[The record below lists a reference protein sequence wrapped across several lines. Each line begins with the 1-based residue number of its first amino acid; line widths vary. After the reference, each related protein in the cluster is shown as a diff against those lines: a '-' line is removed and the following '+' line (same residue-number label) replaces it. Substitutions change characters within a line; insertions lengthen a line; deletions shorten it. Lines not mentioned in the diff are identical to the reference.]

1 MKRFVC
7 VPEHLS
13 KDGIPLQAQNLSKDS
28 QLPIRIS
35 KDHKEICI
43 DSFPETFQ
51 VESADW
57 VESGYIYW
65 LDITDEFNILDEK
78 ICLLSTLDGV
88 EYKNFPIVKEKH
100 LARFRCRF
108 FNKGEYNYKVLNDD
122 MLLCEGKFI
131 IK

>member
-7 VPEHLS
+7 VPESLS
-13 KDGIPLQAQNLSKDS
+13 GNGIPLEAEELSKNS
-28 QLPIRIS
+28 QLPIKIS
-35 KDHKEICI
+35 KDHKQICI
-43 DSFPETFQ
+43 DSFPETFE

-65 LDITDEFNILDEK
+65 LDITDEFNVLNEK

-108 FNKGEYNYKVLNDD
+108 FNRGEYNYKILNDD